1 MNRKQIFY
9 HAEMSPFAIL
19 GLALLCLGAFFITL
33 PILIGALLV
42 FGTLAAYMA
51 WRFTR
56 ALKKAQEG
64 MLREQQMRETPGS
77 EGSDIIIDITPEP
90 QKRPGIEDGNP

>member
-1 MNRKQIFY
+1 MLY
-9 HAEMSPFAIL
+9 YTEMSPFAVL
-19 GLALLCLGAFFITL
+19 GLALLMLGAFFLTL

-56 ALKKAQEG
+56 ALKKAQEE
-64 MLREQQMRETPGS
+64 MLKEQQMRGAPGF
-77 EGSDIIIDITPEP
+77 EGTDIIIDITPEP
-90 QKRPGIEDGNP
+90 EKRPGIEDGKV